1 MNFYWLYDEPVMRFL
16 VNKEDFTYFKREKSR
31 VKDII
36 IKENEWRREPKDE
49 ASAIRITKI
58 SKINSQ

>member
-1 MNFYWLYDEPVMRFL
+1 MNFYWLYDEPVMGFL

-49 ASAIRITKI
+49 ASAIRIT
-58 SKINSQ
+58 